1 MRNLV
6 NYVVKWENFSFEGD
20 NPKHIRVQHC
30 GKDVQHGVPLAS
42 IKMTDDNPLL
52 CRLIIIYASFSL
64 ST

>member
-1 MRNLV
+1 MGNLV

-30 GKDVQHGVPLAS
+30 GKDVQHGDPLAS

-52 CRLIIIYASFSL
+52 WCKF
-64 ST
+64 